1 MSVSSTSRTAR
12 SLLAAALVALALPAS
27 AQLLASLS
35 AEPAQARVG
44 EPVRFTLNL
53 DVTGGANCG
62 VHMHWGDGQTETF
75 KINQAKDIPLVTT
88 HTFAKPGTY
97 QVVAEGKRVES
108 TLKCGGRNQAFT
120 VVVAPAT
127 PVAAAP
133 APAGAAKPTV
143 CPDGWALAKP
153 GVNKKTGAY
162 TCSAKAGTPL
172 PTARATCPG
181 DLSYFENAK
190 KGQLGCKA

>member
-1 MSVSSTSRTAR
+1 MNAHLFSRSLR
-12 SLLAAALVALALPAS
+12 VLLAAAGLALAWPAG
-27 AQLLASLS
+27 AQLLAGLS
-35 AEPAQARVG
+35 AEPAQVKAG

-62 VHMHWGDGQTETF
+62 VHMRWGDGQIETF
-75 KINQAKDIPLVTT
+75 KINQLKDIPLVTT

-108 TLKCGGRNQAFT
+108 TLKCGGRNQTFT
-120 VVVAPAT
+120 VVVAPVA
-127 PVAAAP
+127 PVVAAP
-133 APAGAAKPTV
+133 APAAAAKPAT
-143 CPDGWALAKP
+143 CPDGWTLVKP

-162 TCSAKAGTPL
+162 TCSAKAGTAL
-172 PTARATCPG
+172 PATRATCPG